1 MCGNDRPRELFATA
15 TGLAV
20 TRVPDVARQCCVL
33 RVCTFCQFCLLQPL
47 TLRRCVLYGS
57 KNSSS
62 TSTKGGKRAARYMA
76 HKQAIPDGKIKQA
89 SLLNPSTSQIMTQ
102 EQQVNDSRI
111 RIMFDHSCSHF
122 SGTGH
127 LACTTYFSSTICCH
141 YSLPSID
148 NRSLQLQ
155 TTQYTEYQTYRSRS
169 AGGKSEAVCTC
180 FWSAS
185 YITLTCKCSSRH
197 V

>member
-1 MCGNDRPRELFATA
+1 MNQRRMCCDSEHGATSNMLTIETEPRAKARAVGRSSRAPTVSLLSPPPFCIQQTSMGTLQLLNTPSPVSPGFAENFSKKKKSFGESAMCGNDRPRELFATA

-47 TLRRCVLYGS
+47 TLRRCVLYCS

-89 SLLNPSTSQIMTQ
+89 SLLNPSTSQQ
-102 EQQVNDSRI
+102 
-111 RIMFDHSCSHF
+111 
-122 SGTGH
+122 
-127 LACTTYFSSTICCH
+127 A
-141 YSLPSID
+141 
-148 NRSLQLQ
+148 
-155 TTQYTEYQTYRSRS
+155 
-169 AGGKSEAVCTC
+169 K
-180 FWSAS
+180 
-185 YITLTCKCSSRH
+185 
-197 V
+197 